1 MARKDAGFTLLEII
15 FVLIIIGIASTM
27 IGSHYASL
35 RVADSQLE
43 RAKVQLISA
52 FVQTRNKAILME
64 DALSLSITEEGVITQ
79 RWSNSTVMAS
89 TELKDVRV
97 EPPISNLTFDRT
109 GSINST
115 QTIKIQTMDGQ
126 EALTLSVTLPGFV
139 EEVKNE

>member
-52 FVQTRNKAILME
+52 FVQSRNKAILFGGGLE
-64 DALSLSITEEGVITQ
+64 LSIEGNTITHLWGQ
-79 RWSNSTVMAS
+79 DKVELDSVTVKENTAF
-89 TELKDVRV
+89 
-97 EPPISNLTFDRT
+97 TFDRD
-109 GSINST
+109 GSVNLST
-115 QTIKIQTMDGQ
+115 PQTIIL
-126 EALTLSVTLPGFV
+126 EAEDSQDSITLTVELTGYIHEVT
-139 EEVKNE
+139 KK

>member
-52 FVQTRNKAILME
+52 FVQSRNKALLMGE
-64 DALSLSITEEGVITQ
+64 GLELSIEGNTITHLWGQ
-79 RWSNSTVMAS
+79 DKVVLNGVTVKEAKTFKFKKDGSVNFDTPQAIILEAKDSRAS
-89 TELKDVRV
+89 
-97 EPPISNLTFDRT
+97 I
-109 GSINST
+109 
-115 QTIKIQTMDGQ
+115 
-126 EALTLSVTLPGFV
+126 TLSVEPSGYVTEGT
-139 EEVKNE
+139 K